1 MRKSNDKRQQILELI
16 NKYIKSMIEDILKR
30 FRERFVEPMDK
41 KIRAMTL
48 NNEPCILGKAKDA
61 EDFLHQK
68 ITAL

>member
-1 MRKSNDKRQQILELI
+1 
-16 NKYIKSMIEDILKR
+16 MIEDILKR